1 MANAGFIGR
10 GGESVWGKARLHPSS
25 GLAGHASVLMPSS
38 SLILGMPV
46 HSFTD
51 NSTMRPQSRL
61 KDEFPLGGTAHSA
74 QGAT

>member
-1 MANAGFIGR
+1 M
-10 GGESVWGKARLHPSS
+10 L
-25 GLAGHASVLMPSS
+25 SS
-38 SLILGMPV
+38 SLILGMLV

-51 NSTMRPQSRL
+51 NSAMRPQSRL